1 MFRKIF
7 DEVYQSIGSNVF
19 TLTGMN
25 LVELKRGF
33 YDKST
38 EYMGHSKNL
47 TGITELLVSMYL
59 AHYLLKKEL
68 PLKIEH
74 NAKRIGENRREN
86 EVDIAFSDPANS
98 IVSLKKPKII
108 TGFSIKKEVGG
119 ANWKEHE
126 NQSEYCQSLRQK
138 YGNSNLTQDLFR
150 LQNMKRG
157 SNGSFRSCT
166 FIFEQVPLKYKS
178 CLEAISRDFPNH
190 SYILLFD
197 NHIPLWEQISVSN

>member
-1 MFRKIF
+1 MFRSLL
-7 DEVYQSIGSNVF
+7 DEVYQSFGSQVF
-19 TLTGMN
+19 TLTGMG
-25 LVELKRGF
+25 LYEFKRDF
-33 YDKST
+33 YEKST

-47 TGITELLVSMYL
+47 TGITELLVRMYL
-59 AHYLLKKEL
+59 SHYLMKKDL
-68 PLKIEH
+68 PFEIEH
-74 NAKRIGENRREN
+74 NAIRIGENGRKN
-86 EVDIAFSDPANS
+86 EVDIAFTDPAS
-98 IVSLKKPKII
+98 SKIA
-108 TGFSIKKEVGG
+108 TGFSIKNDIGG

-126 NQSEYCQSLRQK
+126 NKSEYCQSLRQK
-138 YGNSNLTQDLFR
+138 YGNTNLTQDLFR

-157 SNGSFRSCT
+157 SNGSFLSCT